1 MRSER
6 GITCAAIVVM
16 LCCIGGA
23 TGNCPIANTNALIAS
38 VIVNAHPSSIDERVS
53 GQLLDAP
60 ERTSSCILQRVVPT
74 QIEINELQNLPPP
87 AFAV

>member
-23 TGNCPIANTNALIAS
+23 AGNCHIANTNALIAS
-38 VIVNAHPSSIDERVS
+38 VIVNAHPSAIDERVS
-53 GQLLDAP
+53 EQLDAP
-60 ERTSSCILQRVVPT
+60 EQSSACILLRVVPV